1 MKKITISVTC
11 SFDVEIT
18 KEVTDEVYE
27 QLCDIYDN
35 HRREITDEDMH
46 NLNAWEW
53 FEENIKQSDYFNC
66 KYEIFSLDEDE
77 TI

>member
-11 SFDVEIT
+11 SYDVEIS
-18 KEVTDEVYE
+18 KEVSDEVYE

-66 KYEIFSLDEDE
+66 KYEIYSLDDDE
-77 TI
+77 RI